1 MQKFTIF
8 SILLSVTVILV
19 LGDIMANGYLKKDAF
34 ETAMSTDTAVADG
47 EGENDELVPAPEKSE
62 ENSKENVDDA
72 DGANNKADL
81 SIPDFSSA
89 SILSADSYE
98 EEDEVVVIT
107 PSLSEEHLL
116 SAGFADPV
124 LKEAIFNG
132 NVFNFIS
139 FSDQIDSYIYQSN
152 FFDGELFIGS
162 VYEIK
167 YTSET
172 GAFQGYLN
180 LRDRAKAL
188 TSIGVVNETNSYGD
202 SSFYFNHNTKKKTV
216 HMIMKKGS
224 TIYAFE
230 YAYVNHEKMKNLF
243 WIITH

>member
-1 MQKFTIF
+1 
-8 SILLSVTVILV
+8 
-19 LGDIMANGYLKKDAF
+19 MANGYLKKDAF
-34 ETAMSTDTAVADG
+34 ESAISSDTSIVSD
-47 EGENDELVPAPEKSE
+47 ETENVEDELVPAPEKSE
-62 ENSKENVDDA
+62 SKAVNDA
-72 DGANNKADL
+72 DEADL
-81 SIPDFSSA
+81 SVSDISSA

-98 EEDEVVVIT
+98 EEEVEVIT
-107 PSLSEEHLL
+107 PGLSEEHLL

-139 FSDQIDSYIYQSN
+139 FSDQTDSYIYQSN

-162 VYEIK
+162 IYEIK

-188 TSIGVVNETNSYGD
+188 TSVGVVNETNSYGD

-230 YAYVNHEKMKNLF
+230 YAYINHEKMKNLF